1 MLFAD
6 ARLGDTVDV
15 SQLIEERDRAI
26 ALHRVRQQLYP
37 ERPRI
42 PGAANARPGATEC
55 ASCGDPIGAA
65 RLAALPAATRCT
77 DCQSSL
83 EARKP
88 K

>member
-15 SQLIEERDRAI
+15 SQLLEERDRDL
-26 ALHRVRQQLYP
+26 ALRRVRQELH
-37 ERPRI
+37 
-42 PGAANARPGATEC
+42 ARPGATEC
-55 ASCGDPIGAA
+55 ASCGNPIGAA
-65 RLAALPAATRCT
+65 RLAAFPAAQKCT
-77 DCQSSL
+77 DCQSAL

>member
-15 SQLIEERDRAI
+15 SQLLEERVRAV
-26 ALHRVRQQLYP
+26 ALSRVRQELQ
-37 ERPRI
+37 
-42 PGAANARPGATEC
+42 ARPGVTEC

-77 DCQSSL
+77 DCQSAL

>member
-15 SQLIEERDRAI
+15 SQLIEERDRAL
-26 ALHRVRQQLYP
+26 ALRRVRQELH
-37 ERPRI
+37 
-42 PGAANARPGATEC
+42 ARPGAAEC
-55 ASCGDPIGAA
+55 ATCGDRIAPA
-65 RLAALPAATRCT
+65 RLAAFPAAQRCT
-77 DCQSSL
+77 DCQSAL